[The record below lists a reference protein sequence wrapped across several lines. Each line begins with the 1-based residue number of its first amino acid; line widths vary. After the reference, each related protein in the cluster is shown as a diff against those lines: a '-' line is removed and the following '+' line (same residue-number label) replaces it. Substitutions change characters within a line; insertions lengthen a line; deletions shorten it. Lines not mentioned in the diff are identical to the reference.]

1 MRAAPPGVR
10 RPAGIVPTG
19 VVLAG
24 LAGLAPGA
32 ALAEQAPPQ
41 QPDFRSGVDL
51 IEVDAWVVDAEGVPV
66 PDLAPADFEVA
77 VDGELR
83 TVVEAQFIPLEPP
96 DGRPLTAPAAD
107 PFFSSNADQ
116 PPGRLI
122 VLAIDEESVLFGE
135 GRHVMQA
142 AADFVD
148 TLDPADRVALLAV
161 PQPAAYIDFT
171 ADHDRVRRAVAGLA
185 GRGHPPQTTLNI
197 GLFEAYQI
205 AEYGNAGMEAAVVAR
220 VCADDIGVV
229 GCRQL
234 VRAETRHIVN
244 ETRRRTEAVR
254 RELESLLEG
263 LGALDGPKALIW
275 ISGGF
280 VIDGAGLTLREVER
294 RAAAARTTLY
304 VVMLDEPLIN
314 VARQALAP
322 TPRQDRRMQEE
333 GLLAAVSLTGGRL
346 LRAGNYPAPLF
357 DRIRS
362 ELTGYYLLGVESRPV
377 DAERESLAIEVAV
390 RRAGALVRAGRTVRL
405 PRETATPGEA
415 ERLARML
422 LSPTAARE
430 LPVRIATYA
439 YRIAD
444 GPGMEILAAVEVGA
458 PGGLSPLTVSY
469 LLRDPARTTGW
480 AETLPVTPRL
490 AAGPDGPV
498 LEVSLPIRV
507 EAPGPYSLRFAVIDG
522 NGRRGSVEHPVRLE
536 RAPPAPVAAG
546 DLLVA
551 DQALSPAG
559 NIRPPIEA
567 QVASG
572 RLLAYTELYAASPE
586 TWERTA
592 VHLEVVGEAAGAVLA
607 RGAVTLDGADAG
619 AGAGADADVAAEA
632 DAGAARLRVTGIVS
646 VAHLPLGRYVARV
659 RAVHDATEVARTLRP
674 FRVTG
679 PAPSEGQ
686 PPPSRP

>member
-1 MRAAPPGVR
+1 MRAAPTGVR

-19 VVLAG
+19 VLLAG
-24 LAGLAPGA
+24 LAGLAPGS
-32 ALAEQAPPQ
+32 ALAAQAPPQ
-41 QPDFRSGVDL
+41 RPDFRSGVDL

-66 PDLAPADFEVA
+66 PDLAPADFAVA

-83 TVVEAQFIPLEPP
+83 PAVEAQFIPLGPPRREPP
-96 DGRPLTAPAAD
+96 ASGAASPAG

-116 PPGRLI
+116 PPGRLV
-122 VLAIDEESVLFGE
+122 VLAIDEESFLFGE
-135 GRHVMQA
+135 GRHVMRA

-161 PQPAAYIDFT
+161 PQPGVYLDFT

-185 GRGHPPQTTLNI
+185 GRGRPPQTTLNI

-205 AEYGNAGMEAAVVAR
+205 AVYGNAGMEAQVVAR
-220 VCADDIGVV
+220 VCAADIGVV
-229 GCRQL
+229 ACRQL
-234 VRAETRHIVN
+234 VRAETLQIVS

-254 RELESLLEG
+254 RELESVLAG
-263 LGALDGPKALIW
+263 LGEIDGPKALVW
-275 ISGGF
+275 VSGGF

-304 VVMLDEPLIN
+304 AVLLDEPL
-314 VARQALAP
+314 VDAARRALAP

-333 GLLAAVSLTGGRL
+333 GLLAAVALTGGRL
-346 LRAGNYPAPLF
+346 LRAGNNPGPLF

-362 ELTGYYLLGVESRPV
+362 ELTGYYLLGVESRPA

-390 RRAGALVRAGRTVRL
+390 RRAGARVRAGRTVRR
-405 PRETATPGEA
+405 PPETPAFGEA

-422 LSPTAARE
+422 RSPTAVRE
-430 LPVRIATYA
+430 LSVRAATYA
-439 YRIAD
+439 YRTRASL
-444 GPGMEILAAVEVGA
+444 GLQLLAALEVGA

-469 LLRDPARTTGW
+469 LLRDPASTTGW
-480 AETLPVTPRL
+480 SETLPVTPRL
-490 AAGPDGPV
+490 APGPDGPV
-498 LEVSLPIRV
+498 LEVSLPIPV
-507 EAPGPYSLRFAVIDG
+507 EAPGTYSLRFAVIDAE
-522 NGRRGSVEHPVRLE
+522 GRRGSVEHPVRFE
-536 RAPPAPVAAG
+536 PAPPAPVAAG

-586 TWERTA
+586 AWEGTA
-592 VHLEVVGEAAGAVLA
+592 VHLEVVADAAGAVLA
-607 RGAVTLDGADAG
+607 RGAVTLDAAGASAGADAG
-619 AGAGADADVAAEA
+619 AM
-632 DAGAARLRVTGIVS
+632 RRRVTGIVS
-646 VAHLPLGRYVARV
+646 VAHLPPGRYVARV
-659 RAVHDATEVARTLRP
+659 RAVHDATEVARALRP
-674 FRVTG
+674 FRVTA
-679 PAPSEGQ
+679 PAPPENQEYSLTGV
-686 PPPSRP
+686 RRR

>member
-1 MRAAPPGVR
+1 MRAAPKGVR

-19 VVLAG
+19 LVLAG
-24 LAGLAPGA
+24 LAGLVLGT
-32 ALAEQAPPQ
+32 ALAAQAPQPQ

-51 IEVDAWVVDAEGVPV
+51 IEVDAWVVDAEGSPV
-66 PDLAPADFEVA
+66 PDLAASDFEVA

-83 TVVEAQFIPLEPP
+83 PVVEAQFIPLGPAEP
-96 DGRPLTAPAAD
+96 RPTAAPAAG
-107 PFFSSNADQ
+107 PFFSSNADE
-116 PPGRLI
+116 PPGRLV
-122 VLAIDEESVLFGE
+122 VLAIDEESFLFGE
-135 GRHVMQA
+135 GRHVMRA

-148 TLDPADRVALLAV
+148 TLDPTDRVALLAV
-161 PQPAAYIDFT
+161 PQPGAYIDLT
-171 ADHDRVRRAVAGLA
+171 ADHERVRRAVAGLA
-185 GRGHPPQTTLNI
+185 GRGRPPQASLNI

-205 AEYGNAGMEAAVVAR
+205 AEYGNAGMEAEVVDR

-229 GCRQL
+229 ACRQL
-234 VRAETRHIVN
+234 VRAESRQIVN
-244 ETRRRTEAVR
+244 ETRERTDAVR
-254 RELESLLEG
+254 RELESILEG
-263 LGALDGPKALIW
+263 LGEIEGPKALVW
-275 ISGGF
+275 VSGGF

-304 VVMLDEPLIN
+304 VVMLDEPLID
-314 VARQALAP
+314 VSQRALAP

-333 GLLAAVSLTGGRL
+333 GLLAAASLTGGRL
-346 LRAGNYPAPLF
+346 LRAGNNPAPLF
-357 DRIRS
+357 GRIRS
-362 ELTGYYLLGVESRPV
+362 ELTGYYLLGVESRPE
-377 DAERESLAIEVAV
+377 DAERDGLAIEVAV
-390 RRAGALVRAGRTVRL
+390 RRAGARVRAGRTVRL
-405 PRETATPGEA
+405 PSETAATGEA

-422 LSPTAARE
+422 RSPNAARE
-430 LPVRIATYA
+430 LPLRLATYA
-439 YRIAD
+439 YRLAD
-444 GPGMEILAAVEVGA
+444 SPRMQLLAALEVGA

-490 AAGPDGPV
+490 ADGPHGPV
-498 LEVSLPIRV
+498 LEVSLPIPV
-507 EAPGPYSLRFAVIDG
+507 EAPGRYSLRFAVIDAA
-522 NGRRGSVEHPVRLE
+522 GRRGSVEHPVRLE
-536 RAPPAPVAAG
+536 PAPPAPVAAG

-592 VHLEVVGEAAGAVLA
+592 VHLEVVREAAGAVLA

-619 AGAGADADVAAEA
+619 ADADADAEA
-632 DAGAARLRVTGIVS
+632 DAAAGAARRRVTGIVS
-646 VAHLPLGRYVARV
+646 VAHLPPGRYVARV

-674 FRVTG
+674 FRVAEPS
-679 PAPSEGQ
+679 PAAS
-686 PPPSRP
+686 PPPSGPS

>member
-1 MRAAPPGVR
+1 MQAASTGGR
-10 RPAGIVPTG
+10 LAGIV
-19 VVLAG
+19 LAG
-24 LAGLAPGA
+24 VALGA
-32 ALAEQAPPQ
+32 ALAAQAPQPQ

-66 PDLAPADFEVA
+66 PDLAAADFEIA

-83 TVVEAQFIPLEPP
+83 PVVEAQFIPLGPPEPEP
-96 DGRPLTAPAAD
+96 TPAPAAD
-107 PFFSSNADQ
+107 SFFSSNADQ

-122 VLAIDEESVLFGE
+122 VLAIDEESFLFGE

-142 AADFVD
+142 AADFVER
-148 TLDPADRVALLAV
+148 LDPADRVALLAV

-171 ADHDRVRRAVAGLA
+171 ADRDRVRRAVASLA
-185 GRGHPPQTTLNI
+185 GRGRPPQVSLNI

-205 AEYGNAGMEAAVVAR
+205 AEYGNAGMEAEVVAR
-220 VCADDIGVV
+220 VCADNIGVV
-229 GCRQL
+229 ACRQL
-234 VRAETRHIVN
+234 VRAETRQIVN
-244 ETRRRTEAVR
+244 ETRRHTEGVR

-263 LGALDGPKALIW
+263 LGELDGPKALVW

-304 VVMLDEPLIN
+304 VVMLDEPLVN
-314 VARQALAP
+314 AAQRALAP

-333 GLLAAVSLTGGRL
+333 GLLAAASLTGGRL
-346 LRAGNYPAPLF
+346 LRAGNNPAPLF

-390 RRAGALVRAGRTVRL
+390 RRTGARVRAGRTVRL
-405 PRETATPGEA
+405 PRETAAPGEA

-439 YRIAD
+439 YRVAG
-444 GPGMEILAAVEVGA
+444 GPGMEILASVEVGA

-490 AAGPDGPV
+490 APGPDGPV
-498 LEVSLPIRV
+498 LEVSLPIPV

-522 NGRRGSVEHPVRLE
+522 DGRRGSVEHAVRLE

-619 AGAGADADVAAEA
+619 ADADADADAEADA

-646 VAHLPLGRYVARV
+646 VAHLPPGRYVARV

-674 FRVTG
+674 FQVIG
-679 PAPSEGQ
+679 PS
-686 PPPSRP
+686 PPED

>member
-1 MRAAPPGVR
+1 MRAAPTGVR

-24 LAGLAPGA
+24 LAGLAGLAPGP
-32 ALAEQAPPQ
+32 ALATQAPPQ

-51 IEVDAWVVDAEGVPV
+51 IEVDAWVVDAEGLPV
-66 PDLAPADFEVA
+66 PDLAPPDFEVA

-83 TVVEAQFIPLEPP
+83 PVVEAQFIPLGPPESEP
-96 DGRPLTAPAAD
+96 TATPAAGS
-107 PFFSSNADQ
+107 FFSSNADQ

-122 VLAIDEESVLFGE
+122 VLAIDEESFLFGE
-135 GRHVMQA
+135 GRHVMRA
-142 AADFVD
+142 AADFVE

-161 PQPAAYIDFT
+161 PQPGAYIDFT

-205 AEYGNAGMEAAVVAR
+205 AEYGNAGMEAEVVAR
-220 VCADDIGVV
+220 VCEDDIGVV
-229 GCRQL
+229 ACRQL
-234 VRAETRHIVN
+234 VRAETRQIVN

-254 RELESLLEG
+254 RELESILEG
-263 LGALDGPKALIW
+263 LDEIDGPKALVW

-304 VVMLDEPLIN
+304 VVLLDEPL
-314 VARQALAP
+314 VDTARQALAP

-333 GLLAAVSLTGGRL
+333 GLLAAVALTGGRL
-346 LRAGNYPAPLF
+346 LRAGNNPSPLF

-362 ELTGYYLLGVESRPV
+362 ELTGYYLLGVESRPE

-390 RRAGALVRAGRTVRL
+390 RRAGPRVRAGRTVRR
-405 PRETATPGEA
+405 PPETAAPGEA

-422 LSPTAARE
+422 RSPIAVRE
-430 LPVRIATYA
+430 LPVRVATYA
-439 YRIAD
+439 YRMTD
-444 GPGMEILAAVEVGA
+444 GPPFQLLAAVQVGA
-458 PGGLSPLTVSY
+458 PGGLSPLAVSY

-490 AAGPDGPV
+490 APGPDGPV
-498 LEVSLPIRV
+498 LEVSLPIPV
-507 EAPGPYSLRFAVIDG
+507 EAPGAYSLRFAAIDAE
-522 NGRRGSVEHPVRLE
+522 GRRGSVEHPVRLE
-536 RAPPAPVAAG
+536 PATAAPVAAG

-551 DQALSPAG
+551 DQAASPAG

-572 RLLAYTELYAASPE
+572 RLLAYTELYAASPAA
-586 TWERTA
+586 WERTA
-592 VHLEVVGEAAGAVLA
+592 VHLEVVGEAEGAVLA

-619 AGAGADADVAAEA
+619 ADANAEV
-632 DAGAARLRVTGIVS
+632 DARAARRRVTGIVS
-646 VAHLPLGRYVARV
+646 VAHLPPGRYVARV
-659 RAVHDATEVARTLRP
+659 RAVHDATEVARSLRP
-674 FRVTG
+674 FRVTA
-679 PAPSEGQ
+679 PAP
-686 PPPSRP
+686 PP